1 MPCIFFIIVTE
12 TQGSEGHACR
22 TAQLSSLLAGAELL
36 GLDPEFYLQEI
47 LTVIGKYLARLML
60 ELAPNRWV
68 ETRSRLTAAGQRKDI
83 DLARV
88 TGSGLAFRR

>member
-1 MPCIFFIIVTE
+1 VPCIFFIIVTE

-68 ETRSRLTAAGQRKDI
+68 QTRCRLIEAGQLRYI

-88 TGSGLAFRR
+88 TGFGLAFRR

>member
-1 MPCIFFIIVTE
+1 VPCIFFIIVTE
-12 TQGSEGHACR
+12 IHGSEGHACS
-22 TAQLSSLLAGAELL
+22 TAQLSSLLASAELL

-68 ETRSRLTAAGQRKDI
+68 QTRCRLIEAGQLRYI

-88 TGSGLAFRR
+88 TGFGLAFRR